1 MATEVFVFENGAVRT
16 GATLE
21 EAARLIA
28 APAPGALVWVDCDA
42 RTPEIEA
49 FGAGPLGLHRLTQ
62 EDLWADREAPK
73 VEAFPGYLFVLFH
86 AVRLGEAPAAAATK
100 GARQGK
106 RTVELV
112 VTEVDA
118 LLGQGWL
125 FTHHPSLPAVAEVRA
140 EMARHPEALARGPHV
155 LLHALLD
162 RVVDLHAPLLDAV
175 DRSIEAL
182 EDDSLRQR
190 PPRSALRRLLDL
202 RRLLHRLRRSAV
214 HQREVLYRLARGD
227 FERLPKDALPFFRDV
242 HDHYVRIADLL
253 DDDRDMLASVFEAWM
268 STHSFRM
275 NEIMKLLTLMSTIMM
290 PLTFI
295 AGVFG
300 MNFKFMPE
308 LQWEYGYPMAW
319 ALMAGVAGGLLLWFK
334 RRGWFE

>member
-1 MATEVFVFENGAVRT
+1 MSLEVFLFENGVVRT
-16 GATLE
+16 GGTLAD
-21 EAARLIA
+21 AARVIK
-28 APAPGALVWVDCDA
+28 APTPGALVWIDCTSRA
-42 RTPEIEA
+42 PEHEA
-49 FGAGPLGLHRLTQ
+49 FLSEVLQLHRLTQ
-62 EDLWADREAPK
+62 EDLWEDREAPK

-86 AVRLGEAPAAAATK
+86 AVRLTEPPLSKAKDVRPVNRAAAS
-100 GARQGK
+100 
-106 RTVELV
+106 LV
-112 VTEVDA
+112 VSEIDCA
-118 LLGQGWL
+118 LGPGWL
-125 FTHHPSLPAVAEVRA
+125 FTHHAGLPLVAEVRE

-162 RVVDLHAPLLDAV
+162 RAVDLHAPLLDGL

-182 EDDSLRQR
+182 EDESLRQR

-227 FERLPKDALPFFRDV
+227 FERLPKDSLPFFRDV

-253 DDDRDMLASVFEAWM
+253 DDDREMLASVFEAWM

-295 AGVFG
+295 AGVYG
-300 MNFKFMPE
+300 MNFQVMPE
-308 LQWEYGYPMAW
+308 LHWRYGYAYAW
-319 ALMAGVAGGLLLWFK
+319 GLMGAVAGGLLLWFK
-334 RRGWFE
+334 KRGWFD